1 VGDAIDWVR
10 EHVGGGLL
18 AGIAVVSIALFVLGL
33 IVTPIVLI
41 KLPADHFTRRD
52 TEPPRPLTPGRVLIL
67 VARNVLGA
75 ILVLLGIL
83 MLVLPGQG
91 IITLLVGLLV
101 LDFRGKRAWER
112 RLVGRP
118 GVLRLINRLRERA
131 GRAPLEIQHYG

>member
-10 EHVGGGLL
+10 EHVGGGVLT
-18 AGIAVVSIALFVLGL
+18 GIAVVSIALFVLGL

-41 KLPADHFTRRD
+41 KLPADHFARRD
-52 TEPPRPLTPGRVLIL
+52 TEPPRPFTPGRVLVL
-67 VARNVLGA
+67 LARNVLGA

-131 GRAPLEIQHYG
+131 GRAPLEIQHQG